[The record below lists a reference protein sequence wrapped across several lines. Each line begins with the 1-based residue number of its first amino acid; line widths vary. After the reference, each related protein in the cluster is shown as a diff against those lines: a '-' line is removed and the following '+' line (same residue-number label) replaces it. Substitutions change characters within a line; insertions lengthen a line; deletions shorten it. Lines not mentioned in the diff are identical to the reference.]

1 MAYSNSDAV
10 KARAKCLSVATS
22 PEIEAGIT
30 WADSIID
37 ARLTGRY
44 QAQIPFSPVPP
55 IIASISADLAG
66 YYVIFEM
73 NMAGGEDL
81 PVDAALELKN
91 RAYDLLADLQDGK
104 MVLPVEPG
112 AEVSTLP
119 PASILS
125 NNTAPG
131 VLRSFD
137 LVNVPCTN
145 LPPFTRPR
153 RGVW

>member
-1 MAYSNSDAV
+1 MAYSDSTTV
-10 KARAKCLSVATS
+10 KDRAKCLDIAETD
-22 PEIEAGIT
+22 EITAGIA

-37 ARLTGRY
+37 ARLSGRY
-44 QAQIPFSPVPP
+44 AAQIPFSPVPP

-73 NMAGGEDL
+73 NMAGGESL

-91 RAYDLLADLQDGK
+91 RAYELLADLQDGK
-104 MVLPVEPG
+104 MVLPVAPG
-112 AEVSTLP
+112 TEVSSLP

-125 NNTAPG
+125 NNTQAG

-145 LPPFTRPR
+145 QAPFTRPI
-153 RGVW
+153 RGIW

>member
-1 MAYSNSDAV
+1 MPYSDSTAV
-10 KARAKCLSVATS
+10 KARAKCLDEATS
-22 PEIEAGIT
+22 DEITAGIA
-30 WADSIID
+30 WADSVID
-37 ARLTGRY
+37 ARLAARY
-44 QAQIPFSPVPP
+44 SVPFSSPP
-55 IIASISADLAG
+55 AIIVSISADLAG

-91 RAYDLLADLQDGK
+91 RAYELLQQLQDGK
-104 MVLPVEPG
+104 MMLPVDSE
-112 AEVSTLP
+112 ADVSTLP
-119 PASILS
+119 PASILGV
-125 NNTAPG
+125 NPEPG

-145 LPPFTRPR
+145 QVPFTRPR

>member
-1 MAYSNSDAV
+1 MAYSDSTAV
-10 KARAKCLSVATS
+10 KARAKCLDIADTDEVS
-22 PEIEAGIT
+22 AGIG

-37 ARLTGRY
+37 ARLSGRY
-44 QAQIPFSPVPP
+44 AAQIPFSPVPP

-91 RAYDLLADLQDGK
+91 RAYELLADLQDGK
-104 MVLPVEPG
+104 MVLPVEAG
-112 AEVSTLP
+112 AEVSALP
-119 PASILS
+119 PASILGI
-125 NNTAPG
+125 NPEPG
-131 VLRSFD
+131 ILRSFD

-145 LPPFTRPR
+145 QVPFTRPR
-153 RGVW
+153 RGFW